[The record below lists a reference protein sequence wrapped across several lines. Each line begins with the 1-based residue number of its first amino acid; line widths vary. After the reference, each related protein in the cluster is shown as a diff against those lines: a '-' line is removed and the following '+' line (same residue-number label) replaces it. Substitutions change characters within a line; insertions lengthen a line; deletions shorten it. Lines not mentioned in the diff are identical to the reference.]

1 MGRTILIVY
10 STTDGQTRR
19 ICERLQRVAQEQ
31 GHRATLADLEAEPVP
46 DPDSYGKIVIG
57 ARIRHGRHSPRVAEF
72 VNRYRTVLESKPSGF
87 FSVNIVARKPEKGR
101 PETNP
106 YVRKFLRQVSWR
118 PTETAVFA
126 GKLDYPKYDFW
137 DRAIIRFIMWL
148 TRGPTDP
155 GTVVEFTDWQ
165 QVDAFGLA
173 ISRMQ

>member
-1 MGRTILIVY
+1 MGCTILIVY
-10 STTDGQTRR
+10 STTDGHTRR
-19 ICERLQRVAQEQ
+19 ICERLQRVAEGQ
-31 GHRATLADLEAEPVP
+31 GHQLTLADLEAGPVP
-46 DPDSYGKIVIG
+46 DPGSYDKVVIG
-57 ARIRHGRHSPRVAEF
+57 ARIRHGKHSPRVAEF
-72 VNRYRTVLESKPSGF
+72 VNRYRAILESKPSGF
-87 FSVNIVARKPEKGR
+87 FSVNIVARKPEKSR

-118 PTETAVFA
+118 PRETAVFA

-155 GTVVEFTDWQ
+155 KTVVEFTDWG

-173 ISRMQ
+173 ISRM